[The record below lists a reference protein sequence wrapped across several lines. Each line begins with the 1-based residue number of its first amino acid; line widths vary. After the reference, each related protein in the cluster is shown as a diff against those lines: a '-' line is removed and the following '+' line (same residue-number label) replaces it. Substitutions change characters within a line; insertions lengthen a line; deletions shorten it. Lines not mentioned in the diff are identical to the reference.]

1 MYIHNVKLT
10 YNHLNTGVAAPLS
23 LTAESGDV
31 ATNTASDSVAMGTV
45 ATETSESDSYFDHL
59 ASSARPRPRRRSG
72 AVASCRRLGYF
83 ASRAKT
89 AGDDG
94 VARVESFSS
103 PRWMGIKPVPDGGPP
118 PLPERKGRVAP
129 PPVPLG
135 GTLFGASMDGR
146 GGPPP
151 IPTLLGFGASSLGG
165 PPPPQAPLSEIR
177 DGYIAGDLQ
186 ATCSVC
192 PPPPPPPAQ
201 LCGPPPRPPKVG
213 YGAALLPCGSP
224 PPPPLSPLSG
234 LPPPSPPVPL
244 SGPPPLAFGF
254 GAALPPGGPPPPPR
268 KVRYGAVLPLS
279 GPPPPSPPAPL
290 SGPPPPPRLWSRQS
304 ITAKVGM
311 ARGMLGLPLSGLP
324 PPSPPVPLSGPP
336 PLAFGFGAALP
347 PGGPPPPPRKVRY
360 GAVLPLSGP
369 PPPSPPAP
377 LSGPP
382 PPPRLW
388 SRQSIT
394 AKVGMARGM
403 LGLPPPPS
411 KPSEATEPQ
420 PPSEKKKKAKAVGLQ
435 PQAAPCPRR
444 SLGDRGGTASVT
456 VDEKKKEERVAHM
469 HGSPRGGG
477 GGGGGRG
484 SLLSSIKSGV
494 NLKVCKDFVYTK
506 NIATHTVVYYLPE
519 L

>member
-10 YNHLNTGVAAPLS
+10 YNHLITGVAAPLS

-45 ATETSESDSYFDHL
+45 ATETSESDSYYDLL
-59 ASSARPRPRRRSG
+59 ASSSRPRPRRRSG
-72 AVASCRRLGYF
+72 GVASQAKTAGDDEVQRSSFFVKRSAESGPSPPPLPGRKSRVTHGGPPPPPRPVPLIF
-83 ASRAKT
+83 GARHSGAVASRAKT

-129 PPVPLG
+129 PPVPDGGPPPLPERKGRVAPPPVPLG
-135 GTLFGASMDGR
+135 GTLFGASVDGR

-186 ATCSVC
+186 ATCSVR

-201 LCGPPPRPPKVG
+201 LSGPPPRPPKVG

-254 GAALPPGGPPPPPR
+254 GAALPPGGPPPPPP
-268 KVRYGAVLPLS
+268 KVRYGAVLPLR
-279 GPPPPSPPAPL
+279 GPPPPPPPAPL
-290 SGPPPPPRLWSRQS
+290 SGPPPPPPPRVLSRQS
-304 ITAKVGM
+304 ITGK
-311 ARGMLGLPLSGLP
+311 
-324 PPSPPVPLSGPP
+324 
-336 PLAFGFGAALP
+336 FG
-347 PGGPPPPPRKVRY
+347 V
-360 GAVLPLSGP
+360 
-369 PPPSPPAP
+369 
-377 LSGPP
+377 
-382 PPPRLW
+382 
-388 SRQSIT
+388 
-394 AKVGMARGM
+394 ARGM

-444 SLGDRGGTASVT
+444 SLGDRGGTESVT
-456 VDEKKKEERVAHM
+456 VNKEERVAHM
-469 HGSPRGGG
+469 YGSPRGGG

-484 SLLSSIKSGV
+484 SFLSSIKSGV
-494 NLKVCKDFVYTK
+494 NLKVCMLKDFVYTK
-506 NIATHTVVYYLPE
+506 SIATHTVGYECIEHFQLQYLPQ